1 MSKFLNVLTASA
13 VALAVAT
20 PVVAGQ
26 FGLGRTAEPDEIAA
40 WDIDV
45 RPDGLGLPAGSGSV
59 MDGEEIFSEKCAVC
73 HGDFGEAVGRWP
85 VLAGGQGT
93 LKDDRPVKTIGSYWP
108 YLSTVWD
115 YVHRAMP
122 FGDAQSLEPD
132 EVYAI
137 VAYLMY
143 VNDLV
148 EDDFV
153 LSQANFAEQKMP
165 NEAHFF
171 MDDRAVAGGELA
183 TFAGEVC
190 MQDCKP
196 KVEITSKAAIVDV
209 TPEDAE
215 ARRAREAKYATE
227 GTTESTGEAPA
238 AQEPEAGAPVED
250 PAAEQE
256 AAAPAAALDPELV
269 AAGEKVFKKCKA
281 CHQVGEGAKNKTG
294 PILNGVVGRH
304 LAAVDGFKYSNDIK
318 AMGDEGQL
326 WDEATLAAFLAK
338 PKAVIP
344 KTRMSFAGLKSED
357 DIRAVTEYLKSFAD

>member
-13 VALAVAT
+13 VVLTLASPAFS
-20 PVVAGQ
+20 GQ
-26 FGLGRTAEPDEIAA
+26 LGLGRGAEPDEIAA

-45 RPDGLGLPAGSGSV
+45 RPDGMGLPEGSGSV
-59 MDGEEIFSEKCAVC
+59 MDGEEIFAEKCAVC

-153 LSQANFAEQKMP
+153 LSQANFTEQEMP
-165 NEAHFF
+165 NAAHFF
-171 MDDRAVAGGELA
+171 MDDRAVAGGELE
-183 TFAGEVC
+183 TFAAEAC
-190 MQDCKP
+190 MSDCRDQ
-196 KVEITSKAAIVDV
+196 VEITSKAAIVDV

-215 ARRAREAKYATE
+215 ARKAREAKYATE
-227 GTTESTGEAPA
+227 ASAEASAEAAPAETESEA
-238 AQEPEAGAPVED
+238 EESE
-250 PAAEQE
+250 AEQE
-256 AAAPAAALDPELV
+256 AAAPAAAFDAELA
-269 AAGEKVFKKCKA
+269 AAGETVFKKCKA
-281 CHQVGEGAKNKTG
+281 CHQVGEGAKNRSG
-294 PILNGVVGRH
+294 PVLNGVVGRRM
-304 LAAVDGFKYSNDIK
+304 ASVEGFKYSNDIN
-318 AMGDEGQL
+318 AMADGGQV
-326 WDEATLAAFLAK
+326 WDEENLTLFLTK
-338 PKAVIP
+338 PKAFMP
-344 KTRMSFAGLKSED
+344 KTRMSFPGLKSQD